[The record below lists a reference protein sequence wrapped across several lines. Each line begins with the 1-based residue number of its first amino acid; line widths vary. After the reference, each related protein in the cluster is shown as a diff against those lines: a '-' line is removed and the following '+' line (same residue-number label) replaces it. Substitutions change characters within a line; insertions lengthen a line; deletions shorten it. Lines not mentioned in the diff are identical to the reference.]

1 MMVYSWLMVS
11 ARLALFAACWTCA
24 RGANA
29 QGSRPIPVLTV
40 CETLR
45 NLNVYSGK
53 TVVIVARS
61 GWTFEGTFM
70 NERCE
75 PDGRIVIRGHR
86 WLSMLEVYSTR
97 DDVVQPMKFPVD
109 ENSLWTKLAQVSGY
123 TETTDEHWVAV
134 YGRIESPIR
143 LKQKGRNARGYAG
156 NGYGA
161 NGTVPARILGISSKT
176 LIEGHG
182 GGLKQP
188 RPVVDLPEPPL
199 LSIPFVVSTPPPVW
213 LSPPVFQRPE
223 CCVPEPPGQ
232 HAAEGKVK

>member
-1 MMVYSWLMVS
+1 MMMYSLLIVS
-11 ARLALFAACWTCA
+11 SRLALLAACWTFA

-29 QGSRPIPVLTV
+29 QESRAVPVLTV
-40 CETLR
+40 CEALR

-70 NERCE
+70 DERCE

-86 WLSMLEVYSTR
+86 WLSMIEVYSTC
-97 DDVVQPMKFPVD
+97 DDVVQAMEFPVD
-109 ENSLWTKLAQVSGY
+109 QNSLWTKLAQVSGY
-123 TETTDEHWVAV
+123 TERTDEHWVAV

-143 LKQKGRNARGYAG
+143 LKQHLPKGWNARSYAG

-161 NGTVPARILGISSKT
+161 NGTVPARIRGISSKT

-188 RPVVDLPEPPL
+188 RPIVDLPEPTV
-199 LSIPFVVSTPPPVW
+199 LSIPFVVLTPPPVW
-213 LSPPVFQRPE
+213 LSPPVSQRPE
-223 CCVPEPPGQ
+223 CCVPEP
-232 HAAEGKVK
+232 